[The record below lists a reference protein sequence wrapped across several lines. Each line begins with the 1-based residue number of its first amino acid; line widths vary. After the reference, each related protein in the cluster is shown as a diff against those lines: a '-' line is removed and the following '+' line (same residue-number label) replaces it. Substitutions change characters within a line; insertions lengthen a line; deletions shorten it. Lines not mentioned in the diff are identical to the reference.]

1 MALVAVIVLLA
12 GLALAFAF
20 TNLTSDDGS
29 VSAATTAPAQPSDTV
44 ATQSVPTAPA
54 ATETS
59 AASAAIP
66 GSTG

>member
-1 MALVAVIVLLA
+1 VLLA

-20 TNLTSDDGS
+20 TNLTGDDGS
-29 VSAATTAPAQPSDTV
+29 VSAATTAPAIPADTV
-44 ATQSVPTAPA
+44 TTQSVPAAPA
-54 ATETS
+54 ATVTS